1 MHFIKLILIMTYNT
15 TCFKALALLIF
26 VCTSVYS
33 YAQETT
39 FTDVEFTGVFG
50 GTVYD
55 GSFYNA
61 PSGSQPWAGFA
72 NEDVSLYPLSFVNGG
87 AITFTGATTGTDAEV
102 YFRFEYNPY
111 PDTEPSFNT
120 LPVTVSGEGG
130 ASYSIDIPSQGT
142 NTYSSFLLYVTT
154 TDAPV
159 SLTDVSVTAS
169 FSSSEVYGCT
179 DPTATNFDSS
189 ATIDDGS
196 CVVPL
201 ATVEFVVDMNGVDQ
215 PSAEYALV
223 TVNGS
228 WNGWNG
234 FGVELFDED
243 GNGVYTGSLE
253 IEPGTTFEYVVA
265 VSGEA
270 DAYSGWGLQWG
281 DGCLNSNV
289 TVTAGDAGTVT
300 TSTLTPGCADV
311 LGCLDDNADNYTPDA
326 TAQAYDQYGNLSC
339 VYASCDDIPEY
350 GCIYSDGFGAFNA
363 EFNAALC
370 VSYGGTPCEDPNAEI
385 SGCTDESSANYNP
398 DATIDDGSCTDAV
411 VLTITTTVCNAATS
425 VAMTGPWWGWDPAA
439 GPVASDNGDGSWTF
453 TFDPA
458 PTDNMEYLLVVDGV
472 QEDLVAASTA
482 SDDWSCTP
490 LTDYWSYANRQWIVG
505 SGDVSN
511 TYGTCGACEVESTA
525 LTITTAVCDAATS
538 VAMTG
543 PWWGWDPAAG
553 PAASD
558 NGDGSW
564 TFTFDPAPTDNMEYL
579 LVVDGVQEDLVASG
593 TASDD
598 WSCTPLTD
606 YWSYA
611 NRQWVVGSGDVSN
624 TYGTCGSCEVESTT
638 ATIEF
643 VVDMN
648 GVDQPSADYDNV
660 VVNGSWN
667 GWAGWG
673 VTLSDEDADGVYTG
687 SLEIEQGT
695 TFEYV
700 VAVTGPADG
709 YSGWGMQWGDGCGG
723 ANVFVTAGVAGSVTT
738 TSLTAGCSEVLGCID
753 VNATNYD
760 ASASSQAYDQYGNLS
775 CIYASCEDIPDVEG
789 CIYADSYA
797 SFNPGFG
804 PLECANYGGTACTV
818 AILGCLDA
826 NATNYDGAA
835 TEQAYDQ
842 YGNSSCIYA
851 SCADVPEYGCIY
863 ADGFGAFNA
872 TFGAADCVTY
882 GGTPCEEPV
891 AAEVLTITTTV
902 CDAASSVQMTGPW
915 WGWDPNAGPAA
926 SDNGDGTWTFTFDP
940 APTDNMEYLLVV
952 DGIQEDLVASSTA
965 SEDWSCAP
973 ITDYWSYANRQWV
986 VGSGDVSNVY
996 GQCGDCVEIVL
1007 GCMYSNADN
1016 YNALANDDDGSCLFA
1031 ADCLGDLDGD
1041 GLAGTSDLLLLLSG
1055 FGNVCE

>member
-33 YAQETT
+33 YAQEIT

-525 LTITTAVCDAATS
+525 LTITTTVCDAATS

-1031 ADCLGDLDGD
+1031 AECVGDLDGD